1 MVFNFTTTTTIKI
14 KSYNADK
21 QSRSA
26 GSLSHKKALTF
37 TVSPAEVTIF
47 LTVISL
53 QVMVPKKNN
62 IRIFK
67 LLPSLFHDRYP
78 EVLDAI
84 LQHVEIFFFL
94 DEVETKKLKKNSSP
108 THTYILH
115 PSCNM

>member
-21 QSRSA
+21 QSRIA
-26 GSLSHKKALTF
+26 RSLSHKKAHTF

-84 LQHVEIFFFL
+84 LLQ
-94 DEVETKKLKKNSSP
+94 LKYSFS
-108 THTYILH
+108 
-115 PSCNM
+115 